1 MVYFFILRKK
11 KPVTPQQSTLIVKN
25 KLQIDNLNQTI
36 DNYSLYLLI
45 QNKYIYINN
54 LKPIHS

>member
-11 KPVTPQQSTLIVKN
+11 KPVTFQQSAAIIKN

-36 DNYSLYLLI
+36 DNYSLYPLT
-45 QNKYIYINN
+45 QNK
-54 LKPIHS
+54 